1 MAFTETQLLPQ
12 EANQELVQNSSPF
25 TLYRQDHS
33 TDKYSSMAVCTRSTV
48 EITNVEYIPLINAL
62 KFKLVY
68 GNLQDERTF
77 LLLYRKQSLNS
88 AQYIRDLTTVMN
100 RTSIDVVF
108 GDFNIN
114 YMSSTQSKTL
124 RSLMTSLN
132 YSQIVTNPTFFS
144 SGSLLDH
151 VYGRLTG
158 INITVSVINVYY
170 SDHDAVQLTIQY

>member
-1 MAFTETQLLPQ
+1 
-12 EANQELVQNSSPF
+12 
-25 TLYRQDHS
+25 
-33 TDKYSSMAVCTRSTV
+33 
-48 EITNVEYIPLINAL
+48 
-62 KFKLVY
+62 
-68 GNLQDERTF
+68 
-77 LLLYRKQSLNS
+77 
-88 AQYIRDLTTVMN
+88 MN

-132 YSQIVTNPTFFS
+132 YSQIVTNPTFLS

-151 VYGRLTG
+151 VYVRLTG